1 VDSKKRIAVVL
12 LVEDNADDVFITAR
26 AFQRIEPWIDLRIA
40 RDGREALDYL
50 MHRGLYEARPAPR
63 PDIVLLDL
71 NLPTL
76 SGLDVLQSIRANPGL
91 ASIPVVMLTSSDRQ
105 ESVEQCYAAGAN
117 TFIRKPLEF
126 EQSLRTL
133 EVLGQYWLALAQL
146 PKAS

>member
-1 VDSKKRIAVVL
+1 
-12 LVEDNADDVFITAR
+12 
-26 AFQRIEPWIDLRIA
+26 
-40 RDGREALDYL
+40 
-50 MHRGLYEARPAPR
+50 
-63 PDIVLLDL
+63 L

-146 PKAS
+146 PKAL